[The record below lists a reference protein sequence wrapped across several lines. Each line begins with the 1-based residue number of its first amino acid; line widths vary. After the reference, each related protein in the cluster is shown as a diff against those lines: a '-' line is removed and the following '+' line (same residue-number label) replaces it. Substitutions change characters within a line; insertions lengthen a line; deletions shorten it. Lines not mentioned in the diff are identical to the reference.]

1 MWTMGS
7 KRRKPRVWALAWPEH
22 RHTTAGP
29 KYASPKAGL
38 CSRSLWPDKER
49 SGAVKERGRLD
60 VSERERLVRSWS
72 TKTRDPV
79 HGGTT
84 LRFILN
90 THLKLHPLSYAQASG
105 MGQHSTTTSQGQ
117 RRLQPVPTLSR
128 SGLQLPSGQMEM
140 ARLKQLTFACSL
152 PGTSS

>member
-1 MWTMGS
+1 M
-7 KRRKPRVWALAWPEH
+7 
-22 RHTTAGP
+22 
-29 KYASPKAGL
+29 
-38 CSRSLWPDKER
+38 
-49 SGAVKERGRLD
+49 KERGRLD

-105 MGQHSTTTSQGQ
+105 MGQHSASQGQ

-140 ARLKQLTFACSL
+140 AMFPPTAQVSGQGVVIARGGGRVGGGGGSETASF
-152 PGTSS
+152 